1 MLERDVLGWSA
12 HWEEL
17 AQPFLTGPDT
27 FPARVAFASHT
38 KVRLL
43 GRRGEESAV
52 LTGRAR
58 RMYPEPAVGDWV
70 VAFEAS
76 GGTVAVRAVLPRRNR
91 LARGNT
97 DRRRTDESLAAE
109 QVLAANLDRVII
121 VCGLDRDYNPRRI
134 ERYVTLAWS
143 GGVEPALVLNKA
155 DLRTDVD
162 RLVAQTRALAPGA
175 AVLAVSARDGEG
187 VEAVR
192 RLAAAGQTVCLVG
205 SSGAG
210 KTTLLNRLLG
220 SEARPTAAT
229 SEATGKGRHTT
240 TRREMYILPGGGVV
254 IDTPGLRAVGLDL
267 GEEGLDAAFCDI
279 AQLARGCRF
288 RDCRHEGEPG
298 CAVQAAAD
306 HGDLDPA
313 RWESYRRLGRE
324 ARYRQLAADA
334 GTAAAERKRWR
345 SIHKELRRMTHG

>member
-1 MLERDVLGWSA
+1 MELETLGWTPQ
-12 HWEEL
+12 WEEL
-17 AQPFLTGPDT
+17 AQTFPTGPDS
-27 FPARVAFASHT
+27 FPARVAYASRAT
-38 KVRLL
+38 VRLL
-43 GRRGEESAV
+43 GQRGEESAV

-58 RMYPEPAVGDWV
+58 RMYPELAVGDWV

-91 LARGNT
+91 LARGAT
-97 DRRRTDESLAAE
+97 DRRRTGDLLAAE

-162 RLVAQTRALAPGA
+162 GLVAETRALVPGA
-175 AVLAVSARDGEG
+175 AVLAASARAGEG

-192 RLAAAGQTVCLVG
+192 RLAAPGETVCLVG

-210 KTTLLNRLLG
+210 KTTLLNQLLG
-220 SEARPTAAT
+220 SEAQPTAAT
-229 SEATGKGRHTT
+229 SETTGKGRHTT
-240 TRREMYILPGGGVV
+240 TRREMYVLPGGGVV

-267 GEEGLDAAFCDI
+267 GEEGLDAAFADVTE
-279 AQLARGCRF
+279 LARGCRF

-306 HGDLDPA
+306 HGSLDPL

-334 GTAAAERKRWR
+334 GAAAAERKRWR
-345 SIHKELRRMTHG
+345 WVHKELRRMNRS

>member
-1 MLERDVLGWSA
+1 MELETLGWTA
-12 HWEEL
+12 HWEER
-17 AQPFLTGPDT
+17 AQTFLTEPNF
-27 FPARVAFASHT
+27 FPARVAFASRAKLH
-38 KVRLL
+38 LL
-43 GRRGEESAV
+43 GRRGEEPAV

-58 RMYPEPAVGDWV
+58 RTHPEPAVGDWV

-91 LARGNT
+91 LARGTTN
-97 DRRRTDESLAAE
+97 RKRTGDALAAE

-155 DLRTDVD
+155 DLLPDAD
-162 RLVAQTRALAPGA
+162 RLVAETRALAPGA
-175 AVLAVSARDGEG
+175 AVLAASARAGAG
-187 VEAVR
+187 VAQVR
-192 RLAAAGQTVCLVG
+192 RLVAPGETVCLVG

-220 SEARPTAAT
+220 SEAQRTAAT
-229 SEATGKGRHTT
+229 SETTGKGLHTT
-240 TRREMYILPGGGVV
+240 THRELFVLPGGGVV

-267 GEEGLDAAFCDI
+267 GDEGLDLAFADV
-279 AQLARGCRF
+279 AELARGCRF
-288 RDCRHEGEPG
+288 RDCRHEGEPE
-298 CAVQAAAD
+298 CAVRAAAD
-306 HGDLDPA
+306 HGGLDPL

-334 GTAAAERKRWR
+334 GAAAAERRRWR
-345 SIHKELRRMTHG
+345 WVHKERRRMHRS